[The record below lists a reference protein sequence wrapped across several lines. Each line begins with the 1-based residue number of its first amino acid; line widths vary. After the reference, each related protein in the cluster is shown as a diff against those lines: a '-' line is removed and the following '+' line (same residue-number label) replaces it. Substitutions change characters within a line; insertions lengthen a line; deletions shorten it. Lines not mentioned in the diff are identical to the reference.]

1 MDTTQTTQNFQN
13 LKHGAD
19 EYIKRRNIRLL
30 ANHRKELRNY
40 TRAEASAYLDID
52 AKTLDKYVAA
62 AGIDPRRHSDS
73 QWSIDIAEMYLVRDQ
88 LPESLRKEAKF
99 QRSEKQQT
107 QILVIQNQK
116 GGVGKTVSAATI
128 ASGLATE
135 FHQEYRVGLI
145 DMDGQATLSMYYAPE
160 ANQEGSLSVGDLM
173 MRNFDMDE
181 GETFEQV
188 VSEAF
193 LETTIPNLRILPA
206 SQSDRAMEGWFHEQV
221 FNHQLPSPY
230 EILSDVIDAV
240 RDEFDIIII
249 DTPPSL
255 GYATFNAYYSATSV
269 VFPLSITENDIDATC
284 SYFSYIPQ
292 VWALLKNAN
301 HEGYDFM
308 KILLTNH
315 RDSSSTT
322 DLMNNLYDYFAPY
335 LYSKEF
341 KHSEAIR
348 QASSLLSTV
357 FDMSKSE
364 YPKSKATFQTAQQN
378 GYEVTSQILRDI
390 LNVWREQEN
399 N

>member
-1 MDTTQTTQNFQN
+1 MDSQQTTTIFQS
-13 LKHGAD
+13 LKQGAD
-19 EYIKRRNIRLL
+19 SYIKRRNLRLL
-30 ANHRKELRNY
+30 ANHRKELRNF
-40 TRAEASAYLDID
+40 TRAEASAYLGID
-52 AKTLDKYVAA
+52 AKTLDKYVTAA
-62 AGIDPRRHSDS
+62 NIDPRRHEDS
-73 QWSIDIAEMYLVRDQ
+73 QWSIDIEEMYRVRDL
-88 LPESLRKEAKF
+88 LPETLRKEPKF
-99 QRSEKQQT
+99 RRSEKQSAQV
-107 QILVIQNQK
+107 IVIQNQK

-160 ANQEGSLSVGDLM
+160 ADQEGSLSVGDLI
-173 MRNFDMDE
+173 MRNFDLDE
-181 GETFEQV
+181 GETFEQA

-206 SQSDRAMEGWFHEQV
+206 AQSDRAIEGWFHEQV
-221 FNHQLPSPY
+221 FSHKLPSPY
-230 EILSDVIDAV
+230 SILDDIIDAV
-240 RDEFDIIII
+240 KEEFDIIII

-255 GYATFNAYYSATSV
+255 GYATYNAYFAATSV

-292 VWALLKNAN
+292 VWALLANAN

-315 RDSSSTT
+315 RDSSTT
-322 DLMNNLYDYFAPY
+322 TELMNSLYDHFGPY

-364 YPKSKATFQTAQQN
+364 YPKSKSTFQTAQQN
-378 GYEVTSQILRDI
+378 GYEVISQIQRDV
-390 LNVWREQEN
+390 LNIWREQEQA
-399 N
+399 

>member
-1 MDTTQTTQNFQN
+1 MDTLQTTTTFQQ
-13 LKHGAD
+13 LKEGAD
-19 EYIKRRNIRLL
+19 GYIKRRNQRLL
-30 ANHRKELRNY
+30 ANHRKELRNF
-40 TRAEASAYLDID
+40 TRAEASAYLGID
-52 AKTLDKYVAA
+52 AKTLDRYVTATE
-62 AGIDPRRHSDS
+62 IDPRRHEDS
-73 QWSIDIAEMYLVRDQ
+73 QWSIDISEMYRVRDL
-88 LPESLRKEAKF
+88 LPENLRKDPKF
-99 QRSEKQQT
+99 SRSDKQKT
-107 QILVIQNQK
+107 QVVVIQNQK

-160 ANQEGSLSVGDLM
+160 AEQEGNLSVGDLM
-173 MRNFDMDE
+173 MRTFDLDE
-181 GETFEQV
+181 GETYQDA

-206 SQSDRAMEGWFHEQV
+206 SQSDRAIEGWFHEQV
-221 FNHQLPSPY
+221 FSHTLASPY
-230 EILSDVIDAV
+230 SILDEIIDAV
-240 RDEFDIIII
+240 KDEFDIILI

-255 GYATFNAYYSATSV
+255 GYATYNAYFAATSV

-292 VWALLKNAN
+292 VWALLANAQ

-315 RDSSSTT
+315 RDSSTT
-322 DLMNNLYDYFAPY
+322 TELMNSLYDHFSPY

-357 FDMSKSE
+357 FDISKSE

-378 GYEVTSQILRDI
+378 SYEVTSQILRDL
-390 LNVWREQEN
+390 LNVWREQEQA
-399 N
+399 

>member
-1 MDTTQTTQNFQN
+1 MDTTQTTLDFQN

-40 TRAEASAYLDID
+40 TRAEASSYLDID

-107 QILVIQNQK
+107 QVLVIQNQK

-221 FNHQLPSPY
+221 FNHKLPSPY

>member
-1 MDTTQTTQNFQN
+1 MDTNPTTKHFQS
-13 LKHGAD
+13 LKQGAD
-19 EYIKRRNIRLL
+19 SYIKRRNLRLL
-30 ANHRKELRNY
+30 ANHRKELRNF
-40 TRAEASAYLDID
+40 TRAEASAYLGID

-62 AGIDPRRHSDS
+62 AEIDPRRHEDS
-73 QWSIDIAEMYLVRDQ
+73 QWSIDIAEMYRVRDL
-88 LPESLRKEAKF
+88 LPEALRKELKF
-99 QRSEKQQT
+99 KRSDKQGAQV
-107 QILVIQNQK
+107 IVIQNQK

-135 FHQEYRVGLI
+135 FHQEYRIGLI

-160 ANQEGSLSVGDLM
+160 ADQEGNLSVGDLM
-173 MRNFDMDE
+173 MRNFDLDE
-181 GETFEQV
+181 DETFNDA

-206 SQSDRAMEGWFHEQV
+206 AQSDRAIEGWFHEQV
-221 FNHQLPSPY
+221 FSHKLPSPY
-230 EILSDVIDAV
+230 SILNDVIDAV
-240 RDEFDIIII
+240 KDEFDIIII

-255 GYATFNAYYSATSV
+255 GYATYNAYFAATSV

-292 VWALLKNAN
+292 VWALLENAN
-301 HEGYDFM
+301 HDGYDFM
-308 KILLTNH
+308 KVLLTNH
-315 RDSSSTT
+315 RDSSTT
-322 DLMNNLYDYFAPY
+322 TELMNSLYDHFAPY

-364 YPKSKATFQTAQQN
+364 YPKSKSTFQTAQQN
-378 GYEVTSQILRDI
+378 SYEVTSQIQRDI

-399 N
+399 A